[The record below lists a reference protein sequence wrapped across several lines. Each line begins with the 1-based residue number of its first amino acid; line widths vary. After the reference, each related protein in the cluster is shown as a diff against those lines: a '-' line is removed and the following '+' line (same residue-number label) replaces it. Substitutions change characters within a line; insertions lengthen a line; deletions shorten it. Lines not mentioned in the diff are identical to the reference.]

1 MYFAAYPSPLGS
13 LLLIS
18 DGENLTGLTFDELP
32 RGGNNS
38 DLPVFRETARWL
50 DAWFRGESP
59 DPKSLHLAPE
69 GTDFQRLI
77 WRILLEIPRGSL
89 RTYGEIARE
98 AAAYLGK
105 EKMSPQAVGQ
115 AVGANPICIVIP
127 CHRCV
132 GTGGR
137 LTGYAWGLEKK
148 IALLRLEGQHHR
160 YGDSWLTA
168 RGRKIHE

>member
-1 MYFAAYPSPLGS
+1 MYFATYPSPLGS

-18 DGENLTGLTFDELP
+18 DGDNLTGLTFGDLP
-32 RGGNNS
+32 PEEHCC

-50 DAWFRGESP
+50 DAYCRGEAP
-59 DPKSLHLAPE
+59 DPLSLPLAPA
-69 GTDFQRLI
+69 GSDFQRLV
-77 WRILLEIPRGSL
+77 WRILLEIPRSSL

-98 AAAYLGK
+98 AADRLGK

-115 AVGANPICIVIP
+115 AVGRNPMCIIIP

-132 GTGGR
+132 GAAGA

-148 IALLRLEGQHHR
+148 TALLRLEGHN
-160 YGDSWLTA
+160 Y
-168 RGRKIHE
+168 

>member
-1 MYFAAYPSPLGS
+1 VYFTKYPSPLGD

-18 DGENLTGLTFDELP
+18 DGEYLTGLTF
-32 RGGNNS
+32 GGCCSGEVAPN
-38 DLPVFRETARWL
+38 LPVFREGARWL
-50 DAWFRGESP
+50 DAYFRGEDP
-59 DPKSLHLAPE
+59 DLSFFDLAPA
-69 GTDFQRLI
+69 GTDFQRLV

-89 RTYGEIARE
+89 STYGEIARK

-115 AVGANPICIVIP
+115 AVGANPICIMIP

-137 LTGYAWGLEKK
+137 LTGYTWGLDKK
-148 IALLRLEGQHHR
+148 TALLRLEGHS
-160 YGDSWLTA
+160 Y
-168 RGRKIHE
+168 